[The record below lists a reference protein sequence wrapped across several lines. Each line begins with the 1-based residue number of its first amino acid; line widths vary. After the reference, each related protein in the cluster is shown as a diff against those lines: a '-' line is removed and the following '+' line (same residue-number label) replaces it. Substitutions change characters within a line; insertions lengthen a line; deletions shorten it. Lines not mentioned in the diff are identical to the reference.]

1 MEREILNR
9 VEEAAVMLQK
19 KCGEA
24 ASLLREQE
32 WHSLDKPG
40 FERVCQ
46 TAISELKEIKRS
58 SDQLEKWLAFET
70 FESEKELQ
78 KKNRE
83 IAALIQRLEKNLEL
97 EQKKSA
103 SKLSDFDFLPD
114 SKRYN
119 EQFSALQ
126 HQAATVLLQTNYL
139 VEKLLLET
147 KKESLV
153 PVHDKTT
160 SQNLLEL
167 LRQRESEL
175 QEIKKTVS
183 HAKRQSVLGSH
194 ATEGVA
200 EMEEEL
206 QKTNQKIAVQ
216 QHQLEESM
224 KLHSQSTEK
233 MFQTSN
239 QLSGE
244 MNSLQQLVWN
254 HFQKSQEL
262 LTQLKKERDFARQ
275 LALDTEMETLGLR
288 SQYSRELLNMQEK
301 IAATRSKTK
310 QEFEERLEKLEKEL
324 EHKNQLLSHFKET
337 VNAQNRQLEELKEK
351 TIKLRLLLE
360 THTKHH
366 AVKKAFKGKKKP
378 FDQHK

>member
-1 MEREILNR
+1 M
-9 VEEAAVMLQK
+9 QK
-19 KCGEA
+19 KCGEL

-32 WHSLDKPG
+32 WHSLDRQG
-40 FERVCQ
+40 FERMCH
-46 TAISELKEIKRS
+46 TAIQELKEIKRG

-70 FESEKELQ
+70 FENEKEFQ

-83 IAALIQRLEKNLEL
+83 ITVLIQKLEKNLEF

-103 SKLSDFDFLPD
+103 SKLTDFDFLPD
-114 SKRYN
+114 SKQYN

-139 VEKLLLET
+139 IEKLLLET
-147 KKESLV
+147 KKESLA
-153 PVHDKTT
+153 PVNDKTT

-167 LRQRESEL
+167 LRQRENEL
-175 QEIKKTVS
+175 QETKKNLS
-183 HAKRQSVLGSH
+183 QAKRHSLLGSH
-194 ATEGVA
+194 AVEGTV
-200 EMEEEL
+200 ELEEEL

-224 KLHSQSTEK
+224 KLHSSSTEK

-239 QLSGE
+239 QLRQE
-244 MNSLQQLVWN
+244 MDSLQQTVWN

-288 SQYSRELLNMQEK
+288 SQYSRELLSMQEK
-301 IAATRSKTK
+301 IAATRTK
-310 QEFEERLEKLEKEL
+310 ARQEFEERMQKMEKEL
-324 EHKNQLLSHFKET
+324 EHKNQMLSHFKET
-337 VNAQNRQLEELKEK
+337 VNTQNKKIGELQEK
-351 TIKLRLLLE
+351 NVKLRLLLE
-360 THTKHH
+360 THAKHS
-366 AVKKAFKGKKKP
+366 AYKKAFREKKAIPKNVG
-378 FDQHK
+378 